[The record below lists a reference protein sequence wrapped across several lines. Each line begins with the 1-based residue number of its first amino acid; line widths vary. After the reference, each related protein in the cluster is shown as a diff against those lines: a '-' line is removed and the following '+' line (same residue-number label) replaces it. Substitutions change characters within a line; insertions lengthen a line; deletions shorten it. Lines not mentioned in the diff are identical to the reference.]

1 MRARGANPDLL
12 ALISYYPD
20 GAQLTRQIRQ
30 AGITQPIIAG
40 GSIYSPKFLELGGD
54 AVNGVLTTVPFF
66 PDDPRP
72 LVQNFVKSFEAKF
85 GDEPDAYNGRA
96 YDTFILLA
104 AVMRQFGAD
113 RKAIKEGLG
122 KIKDVPSVVYGKVAF
137 DTDDAARRRSAGQP
151 HRRSRTANG
160 SPTRD
165 AQAGDAVSDRP
176 RSAPGST
183 TRSTAS
189 WSATST
195 RCSRS
200 ASR

>member
-1 MRARGANPDLL
+1 MKQRGGEVVGSEGYLADEKDFRSAIVRLRGANPDSI

-30 AGITQPIIAG
+30 AGITQPIVAG

-72 LVQNFVKSFEAKF
+72 VVQKFVKSFEAKF
-85 GDEPDAYNGRA
+85 GAQPDAYNGRA

-104 AVMRQFGAD
+104 EVMRQFGTD
-113 RKAIKEGLG
+113 RKAIQEGLG

-137 DTDDAARRRSAGQP
+137 DPATRRVADPFVSRIVVKDGKWAAHEG
-151 HRRSRTANG
+151 
-160 SPTRD
+160 
-165 AQAGDAVSDRP
+165 AQGDAVTPLS
-176 RSAPGST
+176 
-183 TRSTAS
+183 
-189 WSATST
+189 
-195 RCSRS
+195 
-200 ASR
+200 